1 MLTMANM
8 VTRTIKTCKA
18 TAYELDFKDGNP
30 VAVSLGEVYYDA
42 INDNEGEA
50 RKQLKNAGVKV
61 PRGAKVQVEV
71 IDETVYG
78 LSVDMFMSLAQVVE
92 R

>member
-1 MLTMANM
+1 MANM

-18 TAYELDFKDGNP
+18 TAYELDFKDGAP
-30 VAVSLGEVYYDA
+30 VAVELGEVFYDA

-50 RKQLKNAGVKV
+50 RKQLKAAGIKV
-61 PRGAKVQVEV
+61 PRGAKVQVEI

-78 LSVDMFMSLAQVVE
+78 LSVDMFMSLAQVVN